1 MDLTDKIER
10 KVLTHRRVN
19 PDGSVTV
26 TTKLKRQKR
35 KKIIVAKGKSEHTIG
50 AVMTSQLLPFNKIMR
65 HQLNRNGYDTRKVN
79 FNSLIP
85 LYYNEFVSNKENKNN
100 HFIPINTFEF
110 RNNPLFKIHPSD
122 NLNGELN
129 SIHSNNYVDVNTV
142 VNNIIGIFKVAK
154 LKKRQAILNGMNT
167 KEVLTNEEL
176 VQASAAE
183 KIEKDLENKMLNEAT
198 VKTGQLKKY
207 LLWAVGIL
215 LIWYLLK

>member
-26 TTKLKRQKR
+26 TSKLKRQKR
-35 KKIIVAKGKSEHTIG
+35 KKIIVAKGKGEHTIG
-50 AVMTSQLLPFNKIMR
+50 AVITSQLLPFNKIMR

-79 FNSLIP
+79 LKSLIP

-100 HFIPINTFEF
+100 HFVPINSFEF
-110 RNNPLFKIHPSD
+110 RNNSLFKIHPSS
-122 NLNGELN
+122 NLNGEIS
-129 SIHSNNYVDVNTV
+129 SIHNNDWVDVNTV
-142 VNNIIGIFKVAK
+142 VNNIIGVFKVAK
-154 LKKRQAILNGMNT
+154 LKKRQAILNGMNP
-167 KEVLTNEEL
+167 KEVLSTEEL
-176 VQASAAE
+176 VQANAAE
-183 KIEKDLENKMLNEAT
+183 KIEKNLENKMLNEAT

-207 LLWAVGIL
+207 LLWGVGIF